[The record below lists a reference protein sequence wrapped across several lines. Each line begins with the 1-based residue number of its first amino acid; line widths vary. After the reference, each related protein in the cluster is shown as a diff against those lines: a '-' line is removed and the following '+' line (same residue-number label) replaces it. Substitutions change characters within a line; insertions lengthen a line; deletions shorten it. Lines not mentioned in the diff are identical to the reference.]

1 MGTELGGAML
11 PYRYHDWS
19 RLIGT
24 PVEVRK
30 DFEVVRAGVI
40 DDAMEDSSVLWLA
53 ADAAGGR
60 ALFAAA
66 EGYEVWIRPQELSGR
81 LCYKMAAAQLSGSR
95 PPVDPSKQ
103 AK

>member
-1 MGTELGGAML
+1 MER
-11 PYRYHDWS
+11 YRYHDWS

-30 DFEVVRAGVI
+30 DFELVRAGVV
-40 DDAMEDSSVLWLA
+40 DDAMHDSSALWLA

-66 EGYEVWIRPQELSGR
+66 EGYEVWISPRELGGK
-81 LCYKMAAAQLSGSR
+81 LCYKMARIQLAAPGR
-95 PPVDPSKQ
+95 TVG
-103 AK
+103 